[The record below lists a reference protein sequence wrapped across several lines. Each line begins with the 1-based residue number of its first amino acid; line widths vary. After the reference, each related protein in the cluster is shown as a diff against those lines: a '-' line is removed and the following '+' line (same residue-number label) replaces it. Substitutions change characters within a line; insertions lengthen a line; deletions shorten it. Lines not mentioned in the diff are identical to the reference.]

1 MEYIF
6 SENQIFSNS
15 LFHFEYMHLMYQYYI
30 SCRSVA
36 PSWKNLNDDLEATV
50 PPILKKNFNLWR
62 TKICAS
68 FGLIN
73 MNKLK
78 TNFVIQSI
86 LFANISSFQT
96 QSLEFIV
103 KTNIYLFINNTCC
116 ISGIFN
122 LLTSSR
128 KKSWNKL

>member
-50 PPILKKNFNLWR
+50 PPILKK
-62 TKICAS
+62 
-68 FGLIN
+68 
-73 MNKLK
+73 
-78 TNFVIQSI
+78 
-86 LFANISSFQT
+86 
-96 QSLEFIV
+96 
-103 KTNIYLFINNTCC
+103 
-116 ISGIFN
+116 
-122 LLTSSR
+122 
-128 KKSWNKL
+128 KKSSIYDAQKFVLVLDWLTWTNSKPIL